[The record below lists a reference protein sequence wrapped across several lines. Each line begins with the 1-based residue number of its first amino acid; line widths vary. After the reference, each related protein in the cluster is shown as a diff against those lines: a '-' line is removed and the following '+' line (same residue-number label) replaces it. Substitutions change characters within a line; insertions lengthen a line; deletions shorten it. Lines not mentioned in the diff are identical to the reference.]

1 MLVSASITTDS
12 SFERKSSASMWATL
26 VLDSGVQAP
35 MLCGFWRA

>member
-1 MLVSASITTDS
+1 MLVSASITTDF